1 MWVRLCAVAVALLLP
16 TPWSE
21 AQLLRVQEER
31 FVTVG
36 GIEQWVTIRGDDR
49 SNPVLLILH
58 GGPGEAQSPL
68 ASVYAPLERN
78 FVVVQWDQRG
88 GGRTRARASG
98 SAQSASLERLV
109 EDGIE
114 LTEYI
119 RGYLRTS
126 NVLLVG
132 HSWGSFLGVHI
143 AKRRPEL
150 FRGFVGTGQVV
161 SWRGIVEAQY
171 RYTLDRARADS
182 NAPAV
187 RELEALGVP
196 DFDKF
201 DEYLVMRRWLNNYLA
216 AADTRWLTN
225 QDELVRAALTTED
238 LAAYRQGFQTMAG
251 MTATVFS
258 MDVRSLGLDFKLP
271 FLMLQ
276 GAEDHITPTAAA
288 ERYFSEITA
297 PFKRIVLL
305 HGAGHF
311 ALMTHTAQFAVAL
324 SENLPP
330 LR

>member
-143 AKRRPEL
+143 ESDDQNC
-150 FRGFVGTGQVV
+150 F
-161 SWRGIVEAQY
+161 
-171 RYTLDRARADS
+171 
-182 NAPAV
+182 
-187 RELEALGVP
+187 
-196 DFDKF
+196 
-201 DEYLVMRRWLNNYLA
+201 A
-216 AADTRWLTN
+216 A
-225 QDELVRAALTTED
+225 
-238 LAAYRQGFQTMAG
+238 
-251 MTATVFS
+251 
-258 MDVRSLGLDFKLP
+258 SLGPDKW
-271 FLMLQ
+271 
-276 GAEDHITPTAAA
+276 
-288 ERYFSEITA
+288 
-297 PFKRIVLL
+297 
-305 HGAGHF
+305 
-311 ALMTHTAQFAVAL
+311 
-324 SENLPP
+324 
-330 LR
+330 